1 VPADFAANER
11 EQQIE
16 DLVGWELGK
25 SQRPSEARPTVF
37 TQFESRR
44 ARFPDDSTAYRDRD
58 GLIEDFNRPGL
69 FEDFAGDLDGF
80 TLTQTPGYELYP
92 GHSLFAQ
99 STISAIAGTT
109 DRYATP
115 FDGWRYGCWVHFT
128 HSNEGEDFRGS
139 WLLGVQAPSDPLHHT
154 PRIVLAHDHLTIY
167 EDSPEVQAS
176 TYHGDTGLEAATT
189 YEAVVE
195 FPADSED
202 IRFKLHKPTPGRPLV
217 TEFTRTC
224 QNRAALEGGTM
235 GFHIGRIG
243 TPLYF
248 DRIWREP
255 L

>member
-1 VPADFAANER
+1 LSRPVQGLR
-11 EQQIE
+11 
-16 DLVGWELGK
+16 
-25 SQRPSEARPTVF
+25 QR
-37 TQFESRR
+37 SRR
-44 ARFPDDSTAYRDRD
+44 VH
-58 GLIEDFNRPGL
+58 
-69 FEDFAGDLDGF
+69 
-80 TLTQTPGYELYP
+80 LTQTPGYELYP